1 MRTLLKT
8 TKTPNLTSWV
18 MAMSLVLTACGG
30 GGSSTPATTPTPAP
44 TPSAT
49 PTATPTPAPTPS
61 ATPTPTP
68 APTPSAT
75 PTATPTPTP
84 TPTASECPIG
94 NYQSNVHAA
103 INAARAVTQSCGAAT
118 GALSWNSQLEAAA
131 ARHSTDMA
139 ANNYWGADP
148 HTGTDGT
155 TLRQRVPAA
164 GYNYATAGENVAAG
178 QTSASQVVADWIASP
193 SHCSNIMTAAFV
205 DIGVSCK
212 YNPSSTYQYYWTLVM
227 GKRQ

>member
-1 MRTLLKT
+1 MTSIQP
-8 TKTPNLTSWV
+8 TKTPTYKTPLTAWV
-18 MAMSLVLTACGG
+18 IALSLTMTACGG
-30 GGSSTPATTPTPAP
+30 GGSSTPAPTQTPTSSP
-44 TPSAT
+44 TDSSSA
-49 PTATPTPAPTPS
+49 

-68 APTPSAT
+68 APAPA
-75 PTATPTPTP
+75 PTP